1 MTLDSPAIVV
11 LHGACAVVY
20 ALLATLILARPP
32 LSRTGAWLAFACAAT
47 AIWAATFAMAWYI
60 PAWHAPTWYAPSWYA
75 PTWQVPLDRLAAW
88 LEVGRSAAWYGFILH
103 LYRRSIGSNEQVST
117 AFKTMGLLALMIV
130 AGTPLLEWFAGP
142 AFASLQSLGTAT
154 RLGFAICNVLLLEN
168 LYFNT
173 PAESRWNINLL
184 CVALGGVFL
193 YDLLLYADG
202 VLFHRMSF
210 ALVEARAPAIILA
223 APLIA
228 LAVVRNRRWAID
240 IHVSRDVV
248 FHSFTLIASGIF
260 LLAIALIGEVFRRG
274 GSEWGR
280 VAETSLIFGAILAV
294 AVALTSGSVRSRIK
308 TLVVENFFSTRYDYR
323 REWMRC
329 IDALTAPEAFV
340 ALHKRAIRAAAEI
353 VDSPAGALFVRPPRD
368 VAFQWAGSWNMPAV
382 ATPIPPG
389 HPLVELFQ
397 DGDWIVRLDEQTGSD
412 TWLPELPRSWVV
424 LPLNHFGAVIGF
436 VVLAR
441 SRAQFKLDREAYDL
455 LRVVG
460 REIASR
466 VAEQRAMQVLTQT
479 QQLREYSQRF
489 AFVIHDI
496 KNVSGQLSMLL
507 TNAEVYADNPEFQR
521 DMLATVRAS
530 VGKITRLLSRLQAER
545 QERDHALITP
555 ADRLRDLV
563 DACRMTRRRD
573 IVFADRGGGAGAAI
587 DPDAFDAVATHLL
600 NNAVEASEPGTPVR
614 VELRMEPHGVVVDII
629 DHGRGMAPE
638 FIRDEL
644 FRPLRST
651 KGDGHGIGAYQARE
665 LLRDAGGDLLVLSRP
680 GAGTTMR
687 IILPS
692 VRPGVAEPAS
702 AEA

>member
-1 MTLDSPAIVV
+1 MTLDIPAIAV
-11 LHGACAVVY
+11 LHGVCAAVY
-20 ALLATLILARPP
+20 ALLAALILTRPP
-32 LSRTGAWLAFACAAT
+32 LSRTGAWLTFACAVT
-47 AIWAATFAMAWYI
+47 AIWTGTFALGWQSPVI
-60 PAWHAPTWYAPSWYA
+60 P
-75 PTWQVPLDRLAAW
+75 LASW

-103 LYRRSIGSNEQVST
+103 LYRRSVGSDEQVSS
-117 AFKTMGLLALMIV
+117 AFKTMGLLALLV
-130 AGTPLLEWFAGP
+130 VGGTPLLEWFAGP
-142 AFASLQSLGTAT
+142 ATASLQSLGTAT
-154 RLGFAICNVLLLEN
+154 RLGFAICNLLLLEN

-173 PAESRWNINLL
+173 PRESRWHINLL
-184 CVALGGVFL
+184 CVALGGLFL

-202 VLFHRMSF
+202 VLFHRLSF
-210 ALVEARAPAIILA
+210 ALLEARAPAMILA

-228 LAVVRNRRWAID
+228 LATVRNRRWAID

-260 LLAIALIGEVFRRG
+260 LLAVALIGEVFRRG

-294 AVALTSGSVRSRIK
+294 AVTLTSGSARSRIK
-308 TLVVENFFSTRYDYR
+308 SIVVENFFSHRYDYR

-340 ALHKRAIRAAAEI
+340 ALHKRAILAAAEV
-353 VDSPAGALFVRPPRD
+353 VDSPAGALFVRPPQD

-382 ATPIPPG
+382 TTPVPPG
-389 HPLVELFQ
+389 HPLVALFR
-397 DGDWIVRLDEQTGSD
+397 DGDWIVVLDEHAEAE
-412 TWLPELPRSWVV
+412 TWIPELPRAWVV
-424 LPLNHFGAVIGF
+424 LPLNHFGTLIGF
-436 VVLAR
+436 VVLSR

-545 QERDHALITP
+545 RERDHALITP
-555 ADRLRDLV
+555 AERLRDLV
-563 DACRMTRRRD
+563 DTCQMTRRQE
-573 IVFADRGGGAGAAI
+573 IVFSDRSGGAGAAI

-600 NNAVEASEPGTPVR
+600 NNAVEASAPGAPITVDLR
-614 VELRMEPHGVVVDII
+614 VEAHGVVVDII
-629 DHGRGMAPE
+629 DHGQGMAPE
-638 FIRDEL
+638 FVRDEL
-644 FRPLRST
+644 FRPLHTT

-680 GAGTTMR
+680 RAGTTMR

-692 VRPGVAEPAS
+692 VRPSIAEPAS
-702 AEA
+702 VEA